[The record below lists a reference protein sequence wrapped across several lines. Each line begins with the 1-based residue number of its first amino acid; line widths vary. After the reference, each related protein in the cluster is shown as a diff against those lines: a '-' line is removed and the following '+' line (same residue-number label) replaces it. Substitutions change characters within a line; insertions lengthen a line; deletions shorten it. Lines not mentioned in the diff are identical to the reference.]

1 MPRYQATYRDPV
13 DGKITHYWKFNQTNM
28 RKAEKRAKETI
39 LQRKDGLEDVLDKVE
54 LIEG

>member
-13 DGKITHYWKFNQTNM
+13 DGKITHYWEFNETDMQTA
-28 RKAEKRAKETI
+28 KKRAKETI

-54 LIEG
+54 LIES